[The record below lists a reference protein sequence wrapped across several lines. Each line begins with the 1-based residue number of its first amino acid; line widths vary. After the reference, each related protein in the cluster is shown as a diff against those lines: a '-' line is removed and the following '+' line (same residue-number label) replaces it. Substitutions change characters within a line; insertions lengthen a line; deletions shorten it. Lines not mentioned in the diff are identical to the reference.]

1 MRGRIR
7 FRNTVPQSSVLR
19 FLHVCYNTTSWECFR
34 CSTTRFTTMPFANG
48 FKQQRT
54 HLQLSQPFYHQT
66 LYSPW
71 DSPHVMS
78 RHPDTCETGPDTC
91 QTSILKT
98 TRVLPHLGLSCHGM
112 NTSRQF
118 FTQVF
123 FRKVT
128 LEVISISESLVRH
141 TATSLSQLSRWI
153 RMDPGGSQ

>member
-1 MRGRIR
+1 M
-7 FRNTVPQSSVLR
+7 
-19 FLHVCYNTTSWECFR
+19 CYNTTSWECFR
-34 CSTTRFTTMPFANG
+34 CSTTRFATMPFPNG
-48 FKQQRT
+48 SKQQRT
-54 HLQLSQPFYHQT
+54 NIQPSHPFHHHT

-71 DSPHVMS
+71 DSPHVLPCRS
-78 RHPDTCETGPDTC
+78 DTCETGPDTC

-123 FRKVT
+123 FRNVT

-141 TATSLSQLSRWI
+141 TATSPRVLSRSEFNSDL
-153 RMDPGGSQ
+153 RPLQLRP